1 MLVDGLDITIAE
13 LTTGEILRSLTLD
26 PTRKYQPQNRN
37 SWTQPVGSGVSYVLT
52 HDNAVAVV
60 FSPKTYE

>member
-37 SWTQPVGSGVSYVLT
+37 S
-52 HDNAVAVV
+52 
-60 FSPKTYE
+60 